1 MTMNRLPKLFLSL
14 CVLLVGWGISIDHA
28 SAQQEFLM
36 GGFDTKE
43 WKIGNQSKN
52 QNQIVVEFVRLDE
65 KIDSWTELL
74 TMQVIRKPRS
84 PEPLDDL
91 VVKMHQETLKRCQ
104 SKTWN
109 VINRQFSSATEEA
122 GMLYEWAI
130 KDCPPDA
137 DQHEIARVVYGRF
150 NIFRL
155 AYVAKTSELAAEKRE
170 KWIKELSASKIV
182 RQ

>member
-1 MTMNRLPKLFLSL
+1 MNRLLKNVLPL
-14 CVLLVGWGISIDHA
+14 CVLLFGWGIAIGHV
-28 SAQQEFLM
+28 SAQQEFIM
-36 GGFDTKE
+36 GGFDPKE
-43 WKIGNQSKN
+43 WKIGHQTKD
-52 QNQIVVEFVRLDE
+52 QNQIIVEFVRPDE

-74 TMQVIRKPRS
+74 TMQIIRKPRS

-91 VVKMHQETLKRCQ
+91 VPKMHQDISKRCP
-104 SKTWN
+104 KMTWN
-109 VINRQFSSATEEA
+109 VINRQFASETEEA
-122 GMLYEWAI
+122 GMLYEWAV

-155 AYVAKTSELAAEKRE
+155 AYVAKTSALAPEKRE
-170 KWIKELSASKIV
+170 QWIKELSGSKII